1 MLLKTSD
8 VVRILNNISPRT
20 VDRMRRKGEI
30 GWLYVGRQVRFTPQH
45 IEDFLCRAQA
55 TGISSSNL
63 EACGISL
70 GRLASQAQARAAAS
84 AAQRGREIARR
95 LKR

>member
-8 VVRILNNISPRT
+8 VVRILNDISPRT
-20 VDRMRRKGEI
+20 LDRMRQRGEI
-30 GWLYVGRQVRFTPQH
+30 KWLYVGRQVRFTPQH

-55 TGISSSNL
+55 TDFNSSNL

-70 GRLASQAQARAAAS
+70 GRLASLAQARAEAS
-84 AAQRGREIARR
+84 AALRGREIARR